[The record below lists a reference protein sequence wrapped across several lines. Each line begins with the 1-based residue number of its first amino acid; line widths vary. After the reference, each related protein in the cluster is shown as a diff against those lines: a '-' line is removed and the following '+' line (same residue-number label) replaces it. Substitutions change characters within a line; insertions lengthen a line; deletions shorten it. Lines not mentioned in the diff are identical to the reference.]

1 MAIPRVMKMGMGELR
16 VTAHSVHEVSN
27 ENYCI
32 NVSSNEAESSRS
44 YLKQNQKTNKKN
56 LNSNKFSKCITELY
70 VHVPVK

>member
-16 VTAHSVHEVSN
+16 MTAHSVHEVSN

-44 YLKQNQKTNKKN
+44 YLKQNQKQTKK
-56 LNSNKFSKCITELY
+56 I
-70 VHVPVK
+70 